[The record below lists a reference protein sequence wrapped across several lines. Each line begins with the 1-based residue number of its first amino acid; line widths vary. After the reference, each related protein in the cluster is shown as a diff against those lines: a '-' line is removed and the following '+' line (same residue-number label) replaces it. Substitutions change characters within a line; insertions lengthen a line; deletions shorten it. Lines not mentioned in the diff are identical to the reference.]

1 MLKKSIKNFQNIYS
15 DLNLQ
20 AYFKHNLKYVY
31 VILIAIIFFGFG
43 FYFSNNLNSHNLKS
57 LSAVAADTPI
67 SIPSILEDV
76 KKELDTRF
84 ISWKATS
91 TAPSPEDLNYGIIKG
106 YVNAYNDP
114 YTTFFSPSEA
124 KLFTQTMQGSFG
136 GIGAQVD
143 YKDGRVIVSSPLK
156 NSPAEKAGIKAGDII
171 VSVDGTST
179 LSMTT
184 DQTVGLIRGEIGTV
198 VKIEV
203 LHKGDTKTTK
213 LEIKRDVIKVPD
225 MDTEIL
231 DDVFIIHFYSFTA
244 DSAQDFEKALQ
255 DFIKSGKTRLLV
267 DLRGNGGGY
276 LDSAINISSFFL
288 PKDKVVLIEKGN
300 KIDGDKTDYSKGF
313 NYFNSNVLKMVIL
326 VDGYSASASEILAG
340 ALKDHDIATIVGE
353 KTYGKGSVQQMQNF
367 SDGSALKVTIAKWFT
382 PDGVNISATGISPD
396 IWATST
402 NATTSVKVGTT
413 TKIIDMQLKNAI
425 DILMN
430 LK

>member
-1 MLKKSIKNFQNIYS
+1 
-15 DLNLQ
+15 
-20 AYFKHNLKYVY
+20 
-31 VILIAIIFFGFG
+31 
-43 FYFSNNLNSHNLKS
+43 
-57 LSAVAADTPI
+57 
-67 SIPSILEDV
+67 
-76 KKELDTRF
+76 
-84 ISWKATS
+84 
-91 TAPSPEDLNYGIIKG
+91 
-106 YVNAYNDP
+106 
-114 YTTFFSPSEA
+114 
-124 KLFTQTMQGSFG
+124 MQGSFG

-367 SDGSALKVTIAKWFT
+367 SDGSALKVTIAK
-382 PDGVNISATGISPD
+382 
-396 IWATST
+396 
-402 NATTSVKVGTT
+402 
-413 TKIIDMQLKNAI
+413 
-425 DILMN
+425 
-430 LK
+430 